1 MNISKVVGFAT
12 LMLMSASVVHA
23 NVIVEFIE
31 GAPKD
36 RFVVTNTGQCLLQG
50 LRVDIDLI
58 NTTGGLIFDTTATGA
73 GVQVFQPFEVSSG
86 DIALNVKA
94 RVNDGDTELSITVA
108 SIQPMASVGFT
119 IDVDD
124 TVRNSERG
132 MIIVSA
138 AEMEGGMVT
147 VTQGSFASSGVF
159 GRNSSATVIM
169 ASCK

>member
-1 MNISKVVGFAT
+1 MNISKVVGFTT
-12 LMLMSASVVHA
+12 LMLMSASFVHA

-50 LRVDIDLI
+50 LRVDIDLM
-58 NTTGGLIFDTTATGA
+58 NTAGGLIFDTTATGA

-124 TVRNSERG
+124 TVLNSELG

-159 GRNSSATVIM
+159 GHNSSATVIM